1 MIKLTG
7 SNLRFPCFCGISQVT
22 KVRKIRGN
30 SQESFLGIRGNSQE
44 FFTGKSGENVDRYSG
59 EIPVTNSEEF
69 DTGISR
75 ELVQGF
81 SPELVT
87 RSSPELDSFVFW
99 GISSQEILEKFLNQ
113 ILRNGLREIP
123 WNTCRHF
130 HRISSG
136 KCYGKFRRKN
146 SLEFVTRISSD

>member
-1 MIKLTG
+1 MT
-7 SNLRFPCFCGISQVT
+7 QVT

-75 ELVQGF
+75 ELV
-81 SPELVT
+81 
-87 RSSPELDSFVFW
+87 
-99 GISSQEILEKFLNQ
+99 
-113 ILRNGLREIP
+113 
-123 WNTCRHF
+123 
-130 HRISSG
+130 
-136 KCYGKFRRKN
+136 
-146 SLEFVTRISSD
+146 